1 MHGSLL
7 ILVTPFSQACEHD
20 VLLSVVK
27 WGEAQVLQNMADQ
40 GTKSF
45 NYIVTCCFFL
55 TLIISQMGN
64 TTSGKS
70 RGGTLATTLFIGQTK
85 AHRVVTK
92 LSFSSLSP
100 LFLSVSG

>member
-20 VLLSVVK
+20 VLLSIVK

-45 NYIVTCCFFL
+45 NYIVTCCSFL

-92 LSFSSLSP
+92 LSFSILSP
-100 LFLSVSG
+100 LLLSVSG

>member
-7 ILVTPFSQACEHD
+7 ISVTPFSQACEHD

-45 NYIVTCCFFL
+45 NYIVTCCSFL
-55 TLIISQMGN
+55 I
-64 TTSGKS
+64 K
-70 RGGTLATTLFIGQTK
+70 
-85 AHRVVTK
+85 
-92 LSFSSLSP
+92 SSLKWVMP
-100 LFLSVSG
+100 PVANLGEGP

>member
-1 MHGSLL
+1 MFFYSLLVWEYTVHGSLL

-45 NYIVTCCFFL
+45 N
-55 TLIISQMGN
+55 
-64 TTSGKS
+64 
-70 RGGTLATTLFIGQTK
+70 
-85 AHRVVTK
+85 
-92 LSFSSLSP
+92 
-100 LFLSVSG
+100 